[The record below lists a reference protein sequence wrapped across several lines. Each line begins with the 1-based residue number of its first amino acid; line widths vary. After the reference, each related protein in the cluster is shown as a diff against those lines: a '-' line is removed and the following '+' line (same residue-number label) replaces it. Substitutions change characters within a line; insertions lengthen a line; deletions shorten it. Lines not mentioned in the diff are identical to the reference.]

1 MFHVYAWRFKK
12 YYFTHYWCHNLRCS
26 LLDFELN
33 FGRNTQYFNTMRC
46 CTLIYWHNLRELYIN
61 SIKRNTK
68 TIRQYHIIDIHWF
81 SKFLNIFPKLTL
93 VPGYLQNAY
102 SALWILNNIVVSLTM
117 YIRCN
122 YLNRSQ
128 VCGINCLYFRL
139 YNRSLF
145 MFTWLFG
152 WK

>member
-1 MFHVYAWRFKK
+1 MSYWNACIDRHLFNNYWLIDWSFDWLIDWLCNINGQCFMYMHDGFKK

-46 CTLIYWHNLRELYIN
+46 CTLIYWHNLREPYIK

-68 TIRQYHIIDIHWF
+68 AIRQYHIIDIHWF
-81 SKFLNIFPKLTL
+81 SKFLSIFPKLTL

-102 SALWILNNIVVSLTM
+102 SALSLNGHLLCS
-117 YIRCN
+117 R
-122 YLNRSQ
+122 
-128 VCGINCLYFRL
+128 
-139 YNRSLF
+139 
-145 MFTWLFG
+145 
-152 WK
+152 